1 MISPGAIG
9 VLVDAGRKRIS
20 HSLDTAHPGPAG
32 PPAPGRFLIVN
43 TWGPGLVG
51 HWGLGGGA
59 ASCDRP
65 AACVLAG
72 NFVFRL
78 ALQPPGAD
86 NETTMSV
93 LMELSRILIAETRDY
108 QLIELKEVDGER
120 RLPIVIGIFE
130 AAAIERRLKGVQIK
144 RPQTHDLLANTI
156 EALGG
161 RLERIVIND
170 LREDTFFAQLV
181 INQDGQTLKVDSRP
195 SDAIALGIANEV
207 PIYVEADVL
216 ERAATQ

>member
-1 MISPGAIG
+1 
-9 VLVDAGRKRIS
+9 
-20 HSLDTAHPGPAG
+20 
-32 PPAPGRFLIVN
+32 
-43 TWGPGLVG
+43 
-51 HWGLGGGA
+51 
-59 ASCDRP
+59 
-65 AACVLAG
+65 
-72 NFVFRL
+72 
-78 ALQPPGAD
+78 
-86 NETTMSV
+86 MSV